1 MQVSKLAS
9 SSRIGCLSFWRYVT
23 LIGLRAR
30 VNYVFVT
37 ACWSH
42 KTENWDLRNLKAK
55 ISCRCKAVGAVFV
68 SFQRALSSS
77 PYLAW
82 KIGVQISDMQN
93 CKVYRETKQ
102 SVLGLAIKT
111 LLTPYG
117 YEYVPDGTTHPVR
130 LPMPFHANFLIPDL
144 LLNSLSNQSLATF
157 TS

>member
-1 MQVSKLAS
+1 MLISQDRKLGFAKFE
-9 SSRIGCLSFWRYVT
+9 GKKYLA
-23 LIGLRAR
+23 GAR
-30 VNYVFVT
+30 QQS
-37 ACWSH
+37 AQ
-42 KTENWDLRNLKAK
+42 
-55 ISCRCKAVGAVFV
+55 VFV